1 MGLTCGGAPMGG
13 GGASIW
19 AGGDARRRGLVEL
32 GISGELE
39 VNERGRDPP
48 VSGRAV
54 IPGGSVQT
62 AGGKLCVTYMWAHV
76 VVPPAI
82 HAKPPAVNCTGI
94 SASSFL
100 SAFSAFS
107 FSFCIFFSFCIKE
120 IREIIK
126 AHLNP
131 TCH

>member
-1 MGLTCGGAPMGG
+1 MGG
-13 GGASIW
+13 DGASIW
-19 AGGDARRRGLVEL
+19 ARGDAQRSTVGLVEL

-48 VSGRAV
+48 VSGRA
-54 IPGGSVQT
+54 ITPGGSVQT

-82 HAKPPAVNCTGI
+82 HAKPLAVNCTGI

-100 SAFSAFS
+100 SAFSFLSAS
-107 FSFCIFFSFCIKE
+107 KKLE
-120 IREIIK
+120 R
-126 AHLNP
+126 
-131 TCH
+131 